1 MIYYRQENNDSGI
14 CGSDHFGKGSEQG
27 GTIMGLKYDF
37 REKVALVTGGA
48 RGLGRLIALD
58 LAGKGANLA
67 IADVRKPDLES
78 TASEIE
84 ALGVKCLAQEIDL
97 STKEGCRR
105 MIAEAEERLGPIDI
119 LVNNAGVVWN
129 RDIVDNTDEEIQM
142 TVDVNL
148 MAQVWAT
155 RAVLPGMIERK
166 SGIVVSISS
175 GAGKVGIP
183 AMGIYCA
190 TKFAL
195 IGFFD
200 SLRHEL
206 RKSGSGVRVI
216 VVCPGFMD
224 TKMFVGAKVP
234 RFTTLFDPQKT
245 STALIKAIV
254 KGKEEVYIP
263 GSLHG
268 LAVMRGLYSPRM
280 MERTVEMTN
289 MHESFYTSKTI
300 D

>member
-1 MIYYRQENNDSGI
+1 MAERY
-14 CGSDHFGKGSEQG
+14 G
-27 GTIMGLKYDF
+27 G
-37 REKVALVTGGA
+37 EVALVTGGA

-58 LAGKGANLA
+58 LARAGAAVA
-67 IADVRKPDLES
+67 IADVRETELAT
-78 TASEIE
+78 TASELA
-84 ALGVKCLAQEIDL
+84 ALGVPSFALPIDL
-97 STKEGCRR
+97 RR
-105 MIAEAEERLGPIDI
+105 REACYRMVAETREKLGKVDI
-119 LVNNAGVVWN
+119 LVNNAGIVFN
-129 RDIVDNTDEEIQM
+129 QDIAEQEDEQIRL
-142 TVDVNL
+142 TVEVNF

-155 RAVLPGMIERK
+155 KAVLPEMMARNHGTI
-166 SGIVVSISS
+166 VSISS

-206 RKSGSGVRVI
+206 RKGGRKIRVI
-216 VVCPGFMD
+216 VVCPGFMA

-245 STALIKAIV
+245 STALLRAMEQ
-254 KGKEEVYIP
+254 GREEVYIP
-263 GSLHG
+263 ATIKG
-268 LAVMRGLYSPRM
+268 LAMLRGVYPPRW
-280 MERTVEMTN
+280 MEKTLELTGIHN
-289 MHESFYTSKTI
+289 SFYTSRTV

>member
-1 MIYYRQENNDSGI
+1 MSKKHQD
-14 CGSDHFGKGSEQG
+14 KA
-27 GTIMGLKYDF
+27 
-37 REKVALVTGGA
+37 VLVTGGA

-58 LAGKGANLA
+58 FAREGARLAL
-67 IADVRKPDLES
+67 ADVREADLEK

-84 ALGVKCLAQEIDL
+84 ALGVQCFPLVADL
-97 STKEGCRR
+97 STRQACYR
-105 MIAEAEERLGPIDI
+105 MIAEARERMGGIDI

-129 RDIVDNTDEEIQM
+129 MDVKDMEDDTIQK

-148 MAQVWAT
+148 MGQVWAT
-155 RAVLPGMIERK
+155 KAVLQHMIGRR
-166 SGIVVSISS
+166 SGIIVSVAS

-183 AMGIYCA
+183 AMAIYCA

-206 RKSGSGVRVI
+206 RKADTGVRVI
-216 VVCPGFMD
+216 VVNPGFMD

-245 STALIKAIV
+245 SDALMKAV
-254 KGKEEVYIP
+254 DKGRDEVFVP
-263 GSLHG
+263 RTVRGM
-268 LAVMRGLYSPRM
+268 AVMRGLYPPWL
-280 MERTVEMTN
+280 MEKVVEMTG
-289 MHESFYTSKTI
+289 MHESFYTSKTV